1 MAILAA
7 MQSAGLRLIGQRPS
21 TFFGG
26 AGQFEAEICDL
37 VNEVAVDVSKYR
49 DWQALIRI
57 GTVTGDG
64 DETSFDLPDDYDR
77 MLQNAAVA
85 DLSSWF
91 WGFGAYTDINAFLFA
106 EARGFNP
113 FPGGWIIY
121 GNQLRFSPAPATAQ
135 VATFPY
141 ITRNYATAFSTAPK
155 AAFTADDDSFV
166 LPERLLTLGLV
177 WRWRENK
184 KLDASGD
191 QEAFVKALD
200 EYAAKDPG
208 ARVYRANARRSFP
221 GTRPAYPYE
230 LGPASYWPAA

>member
-7 MQSAGLRLIGQRPS
+7 MQSAAIRLMGQKPA
-21 TFFGG
+21 TFFG
-26 AGQFEAEICDL
+26 ASDTFALEIGDL
-37 VNEVAVDVSKYR
+37 VNEVATDVAKYQ
-49 DWQALIRI
+49 DWQALTRT

-64 DETSFDLPDDYDR
+64 ATTDFDLPDDYDR
-77 MLQNAAVA
+77 MLQNATVA

-91 WGFGAYTDINAFLFA
+91 WGFGAYSDINAFLYDQ
-106 EARGFNP
+106 ARGFTST
-113 FPGGWIIY
+113 PGGWIVY
-121 GNQLRFSPAPATAQ
+121 GDQLRFAPAPSASQ

-141 ITRNYATAFSTAPK
+141 ITKNYATDASTNTK
-155 AAFTADDDSFV
+155 AAFTADTDSFA

-200 EYAAKDPG
+200 EYAAKDRG
-208 ARVYRANARRSFP
+208 ARAYRRNGGRRFP
-221 GTRPAYPYE
+221 GTHLAWPWA
-230 LGPASYWPAA
+230 LGPSTYVDS